1 VAQVSNRTM
10 IRLAKKQLKK
20 DNRKWPV
27 IPLAIPEKDWP
38 PDRGPAQRIGVYR
51 SRDFLIQVFSED
63 DMTRISVN
71 RTEIN
76 DSGQWCDDI
85 TWDELQ
91 FIKRHVGF
99 SDKWAVEIYPGDS
112 QIVNVANMRH
122 LWILPEP
129 PSFGWK
135 KP

>member
-1 VAQVSNRTM
+1 MSDRTT
-10 IRLAKKQLKK
+10 IRLAKKKLRK
-20 DNRKWPV
+20 DNLKWPT

-51 SRDFLIQVFSED
+51 SRDFLIQIFVED
-63 DMTRISVN
+63 ANAMTRISVN
-71 RTEIN
+71 RTEVN
-76 DSGQWCDDI
+76 KSLQWRDNI

-99 SDKWAVEIYPGDS
+99 SGCWAVEIFPDDAHV
-112 QIVNVANMRH
+112 VNVANMRH

-135 KP
+135 K

>member
-1 VAQVSNRTM
+1 MNRKF
-10 IRLAKKQLKK
+10 IKLAKKKLKK

-38 PDRGPAQRIGVYR
+38 LDRGPAKRIGVYR
-51 SRDFLIQVFSED
+51 SRDFLIQVFVED
-63 DMTRISVN
+63 GMTRISVN

-76 DSGQWCDDI
+76 DSGQYLDNI

-99 SDKWAVEIYPGDS
+99 SGKWAVEIYPGDYH
-112 QIVNVANMRH
+112 IVNVANMRH

-135 KP
+135 K